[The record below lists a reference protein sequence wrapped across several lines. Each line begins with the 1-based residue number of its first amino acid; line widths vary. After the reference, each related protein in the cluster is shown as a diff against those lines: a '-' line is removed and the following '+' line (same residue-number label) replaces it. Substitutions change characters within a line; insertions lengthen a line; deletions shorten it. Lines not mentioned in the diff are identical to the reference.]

1 MSEPTT
7 TSKEAPKPAS
17 APSSRSPPSLSTR
30 SRVLLARLTKLTS
43 TLPGLDASLMLFQ
56 YSSPLVIAL
65 LLRLATL
72 KSRYNLLRGKR
83 GVVAGAGAGAGIKG
97 GFGLVQLAEGWGT
110 AALSVSEARVIM
122 RAFGLLPIL
131 QWLLAIHPSP
141 LKSLR
146 SFLLS
151 AVTSP
156 SAFLNHPSEKTLPT
170 LQILSLLA
178 YYPLEHITWLSRKGV
193 VPLSVQRTGLAE
205 LWSVRFW
212 ALYVLLEIFKLR
224 GTYLSLLSRTKALK
238 QSKPAVSIKEAEGYE
253 LPPSSSSPGQNQDQ
267 EKNALG
273 SSGSTG
279 AGSTSADA
287 VAVRETLKKDWEAW
301 KTAVTINSGYA
312 PLTLHWS
319 TIGGLWTNPLIT
331 GTFGS
336 LAAFGS
342 LTNAW
347 RATAP

>member
-7 TSKEAPKPAS
+7 TAPHPKPAS
-17 APSSRSPPSLSTR
+17 LASSSPSLSTR
-30 SRVLLARLTKLTS
+30 SRILLARLTKLTG

-72 KSRYNLLRGKR
+72 KSRYAFLRNNK
-83 GVVAGAGAGAGIKG
+83 GVAAAAGVGVKG
-97 GFGLVQLAEGWGT
+97 GFGLVQLAEGWGK

-131 QWLLAIHPSP
+131 QWLLAIHPNP

-146 SFLLS
+146 SLLLS
-151 AVTSP
+151 FGSP
-156 SAFLNHPSEKTLPT
+156 SSLAQPSEKTLPT

-193 VPLSVQRTGLAE
+193 VPLSAQRTGLAE

-212 ALYVLLEIFKLR
+212 ALYVMLEIYKLR
-224 GTYLSLLSRTKALK
+224 GTYLSLLTRTKALK
-238 QSKPAVSIKEAEGYE
+238 TSKPVVLAKEAEGYE
-253 LPPSSSSPGQNQDQ
+253 LPPSPASPGQVQ
-267 EKNALG
+267 EKTSPTESVGTKVEDKSRNAPV
-273 SSGSTG
+273 
-279 AGSTSADA
+279 DA
-287 VAVRETLKKDWEAW
+287 LAVKQTVSKDWEAW
-301 KTAVTINSGYA
+301 KTAVMINSGYA

-319 TIGGLWTNPLIT
+319 TIGGLWSSSLIT
-331 GTFGS
+331 GTLGS
-336 LAAFGS
+336 VAALGS